1 MGGAMSERRMARQ
14 AEEGPLEEGSSS
26 TAVEAVIGEEAKK
39 KEVVGRVSRAEVLR
53 VLAYT
58 AAAFPT
64 ALPAAISNLLPAH
77 LQGMVAGAL
86 ATAERLVR
94 VSVEEFLVEQ
104 VQRVRREVEEMGYAE
119 IEEGEEEVG
128 GEMVAL
134 RRGRRRYWPGVKK
147 EAGGRIRRVN

>member
-14 AEEGPLEEGSSS
+14 DEEGPSEEGSSS
-26 TAVEAVIGEEAKK
+26 TAAAIGEEANE
-39 KEVVGRVSRAEVLR
+39 EVVGRVSRAEVLR

-77 LQGMVAGAL
+77 LQGVVARAL
-86 ATAERLVR
+86 ATAERLMR
-94 VSVEEFLVEQ
+94 ESVAEFLVEQ
-104 VQRVRREVEEMGYAE
+104 AQRVRREVEEMGYAE
-119 IEEGEEEVG
+119 IDEGEEEVG

-134 RRGRRRYWPGVKK
+134 RRGRRRYRPGVKK
-147 EAGGRIRRVN
+147 EAGGRVTRVN